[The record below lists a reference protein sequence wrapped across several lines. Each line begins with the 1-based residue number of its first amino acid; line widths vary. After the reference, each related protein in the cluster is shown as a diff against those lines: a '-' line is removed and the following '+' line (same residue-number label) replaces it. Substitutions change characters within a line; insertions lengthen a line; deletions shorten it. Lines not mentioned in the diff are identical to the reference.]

1 MGEEGL
7 LGKVYNDGEIIVQEG
22 SAGREMYVIQSGKVQ
37 VSKSMGS
44 TVIVLATLGEGEVF
58 GEMSLIDSQPRSAT
72 VRALG
77 ETRVLTIDHEAF
89 LRRVR
94 SDPFLALSILRQMG
108 LRIRELDH
116 SLSITLGKLEE
127 VQRGLPQISKSPEQ
141 AQRDLRSK
149 ISQVQQDLN
158 RLKEKLG
165 SV

>member
-7 LGKVYNDGEIIVQEG
+7 LGEVYKDGDIIVQEG
-22 SAGREMYVIQSGKVQ
+22 STGREMYVIQAGKVQ

-58 GEMSLIDSQPRSAT
+58 GEMSLIDAQPRSAT

-77 ETRVLTIDHEAF
+77 ETRVITIDHESF

-94 SDPFLALSILRQMG
+94 SAPFLALNILRQMG
-108 LRIRELDH
+108 TRIRELDH
-116 SLSITLGKLEE
+116 SLSITLGKLEQ
-127 VQRGLPQISKSPEQ
+127 VQLGLPQIGKSPEQ

-149 ISQVQQDLN
+149 ISQVQQDLQ
-158 RLKEKLG
+158 RLREKLG